1 MATQVYMILI
11 VQRFIQRWYVIKM
24 KDFSLNIVDLEEA
37 MKLQHEV
44 LFIMILE

>member
-11 VQRFIQRWYVIKM
+11 VQRFIQQWYVIKM
-24 KDFSLNIVDLEEA
+24 KDFSLSIVDLGEV